1 MKLVL
6 VTCVLVLLA
15 GVTMADAVEESGA
28 DALRNEIEAI
38 EKETGG
44 TIGVTAIHLAHGQR
58 LDHRADEVF
67 PAASVIKT
75 HLLVV
80 LYRRA
85 ERGEL
90 SLDDALPLR
99 EQDKVGGSGRLQH
112 EAAGTVY
119 SLGELARLMIVISD
133 NVATNMLIGRLGG
146 MESINKELGEL
157 GIERSRFNRLMMDA
171 EARSRGIENAI
182 TPGETAALF
191 ATLERR
197 AVAKPETCDAI
208 LAVLLAQELSSKMP
222 SLLPEGTRV
231 AHKTGTLTA
240 VSHDAGIIYAPSG
253 PIAVAVLT
261 KGIAN
266 EETSRQAIARVAR
279 LVFDAWGAAAG
290 DEAKGAGE

>member
-1 MKLVL
+1 MKVLL
-6 VTCVLVLLA
+6 VTCVLAILA
-15 GVTMADAVEESGA
+15 GVAMADVVAGANPLKSG
-28 DALRNEIEAI
+28 IEAI
-38 EKETGG
+38 EQESGG
-44 TIGVTAIHLAHGQR
+44 TIGVTAIHLARDQR
-58 LDHRADEVF
+58 FGHRADEVF

-75 HLLVV
+75 HLLIV

-90 SLDDALPLR
+90 SLDETMTLR
-99 EQDKVGGSGRLQH
+99 EEDKVGGSGRLQR
-112 EAAGTVY
+112 EAAGTSY
-119 SLGELARLMIVISD
+119 SLAELARLMIVISD
-133 NVATNMLIGRLGG
+133 NVATNMLVGRLDG
-146 MESINKELGEL
+146 MESINKELVEL

-171 EARSRGIENAI
+171 EARARGIENAI
-182 TPGETAALF
+182 TPDETAALF
-191 ATLERR
+191 AALERR

-208 LAVLLAQELSSKMP
+208 LAVLLAQELSSKIP

-266 EETSRQAIARVAR
+266 EETSRHAIARVAR
-279 LVFDAWGAAAG
+279 LVYDAWGAA
-290 DEAKGAGE
+290 DEDVVKGATE